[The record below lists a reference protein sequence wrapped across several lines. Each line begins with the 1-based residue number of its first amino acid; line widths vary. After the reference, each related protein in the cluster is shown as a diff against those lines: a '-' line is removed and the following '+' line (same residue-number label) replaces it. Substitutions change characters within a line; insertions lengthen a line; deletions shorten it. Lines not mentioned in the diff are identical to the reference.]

1 MLLINSEINVKF
13 SWGGDCGT
21 SPATE
26 ATAVTITDAKCYILV
41 ATLSTQGNAK
51 LLQQLKSGF

>member
-1 MLLINSEINVKF
+1 MF
-13 SWGGDCGT
+13 SWGADCGI
-21 SPATE
+21 SAATK
-26 ATAVTITDAKCYILV
+26 ATAITITDTKCYVLV

>member
-1 MLLINSEINVKF
+1 MF
-13 SWGGDCGT
+13 YWGADCGT

-26 ATAVTITDAKCYILV
+26 ATAITITDAKCYILV